1 MICRQVAGLGHA
13 KSLERGIIP
22 AEYIDMK
29 AAESRNTD
37 ALKNECGLVR
47 SVVAGRGFQPGITLS
62 ENELAAIQA
71 PALMVYGSDDP
82 LGSEKLWSDFTA
94 SLPNGSL
101 RLIADSGHLPWY
113 DHPHDV
119 GALTRTH
126 LQTPPTRSA

>member
-1 MICRQVAGLGHA
+1 MISDAVNPCDDTHGARVASG
-13 KSLERGIIP
+13 P
-22 AEYIDMK
+22 ARHDVG
-29 AAESRNTD
+29 ALCGRAHRP
-37 ALKNECGLVR
+37 ALKSERGLVR
-47 SVVAGRGFQPGITLS
+47 SVVAGKGFQPGITLS
-62 ENELAAIQA
+62 EHELAAIQA

-82 LGSEKLWSDFTA
+82 LGSEKLWRDFMA